1 VLAVVA
7 LLAAAANAADLPP
20 LPVEDARRVERGETV
35 VHERAVPGWPWPEAV
50 AYRRSSAPPAAV
62 AAVYAD
68 FASQSSYMP
77 GLVASRVVSRD
88 TPYVARVFYEYDV
101 VGPNEQY
108 VVVTTITRDG
118 GAWELR
124 WTLVRARYARR
135 IEGALRI
142 VPHGEASLLIHWN
155 LVDPGPLGTA
165 LGSATTVAMRLRQ
178 ATDALVARTERMA
191 ATEPGRLAT
200 LIAALRS
207 GPPIREGSAP

>member
-7 LLAAAANAADLPP
+7 LVAAAASAADAPP
-20 LPVEDARRVERGETV
+20 LPIEDARRLELGETV
-35 VHERAVPGWPWPEAV
+35 VHERPLAGWPWPEVV
-50 AYRRSSAPPAAV
+50 AYRRSSAPPIAV
-62 AAVYAD
+62 MAVYAD
-68 FASQSSYMP
+68 FAAQASYMP

-142 VPHGEASLLIHWN
+142 VPRGEASLLIHSN
-155 LVDPGPLGTA
+155 LVDPGPLGTS
-165 LGSATTVAMRLRQ
+165 LGTATTVATRLRQ
-178 ATDALVARTERMA
+178 STDALVARTERLA
-191 ATEPGRLAT
+191 ATDPGRLAS
-200 LIAALRS
+200 LISSLGSWSRA
-207 GPPIREGSAP
+207 REESAP

>member
-7 LLAAAANAADLPP
+7 LLAATASAADLPP
-20 LPVEDARRVERGETV
+20 LPVEDTRRVERGETV
-35 VHERAVPGWPWPEAV
+35 VHERTVTGWPWPEVV
-50 AYRRSSAPPAAV
+50 AYRRSSASPAAV
-62 AAVYAD
+62 MAVYAD

-88 TPYVARVFYEYDV
+88 TSYAARVFYEYEV

-108 VVVTTITRDG
+108 VVVTTLTRDG

-135 IEGALRI
+135 IEGALRV
-142 VPHGEASLLIHWN
+142 VPHGEASLLIHSN
-155 LVDPGPLGTA
+155 LVDPSPLGTS
-165 LGSATTVAMRLRQ
+165 LGSATTVATRLRQ

-200 LIAALRS
+200 LVATLRS
-207 GPPIREGSAP
+207 GPPIREESAP